1 MASKSS
7 DSKSALSVPQL
18 VSAAIA
24 WAVISLLFFL
34 LFSVS
39 GGDDRPLWYTVA
51 TYIFEMVAFAFAAV
65 LCFRNWRSS
74 QIVSGRGVWLAI
86 GLGMASYF
94 IGSFIFGIWEVIWL
108 QDPAVSLA
116 DIFYIATYIFLA
128 WGMIQA
134 VLPRRLSLELYQWL
148 IVGAVVVLS
157 IVLAIFLWFGAGGGE
172 EAANLTSSFGAKEA
186 LAQTEGTAEEAAPAP
201 EVAPAESEAG
211 TEATPEA
218 VEEVAPEEV
227 DSPAPGWVVALD
239 DALLPLESFVGLLYI
254 IGDVALLG
262 AATTLLLAF
271 WGGRFSQS
279 WRMIAA
285 AAFCLY
291 IADMWFLYAAEQ
303 PDYQSGSLPEVFWV
317 FSGVLFAI
325 GAALEYGVSTRSRR
339 GRRRS

>member
-7 DSKSALSVPQL
+7 DSKSAISVPQL

-39 GGDDRPLWYTVA
+39 GGDDRPLWYTIA
-51 TYIFEMVAFAFAAV
+51 TYIFEMVAFAGAAV

-86 GLGMASYF
+86 GLGMTSYF
-94 IGSFIFGIWEVIWL
+94 LGSLIFGIWEVIWL

-116 DIFYIATYIFLA
+116 DIFFVATYIFLA

-148 IVGAVVVLS
+148 VVGAVVVLS
-157 IVLAIFLWFGAGGGE
+157 VVLAIFLWFGATGQ
-172 EAANLTSSFGAKEA
+172 EATELTTPPGVTAAF
-186 LAQTEGTAEEAAPAP
+186 AQTQGEGEVTAPAP
-201 EVAPAESEAG
+201 EVAPSAEPGAVVE
-211 TEATPEA
+211 PEA
-218 VEEVAPEEV
+218 ETALPSSV
-227 DSPAPGWVVALD
+227 PGWVVALD
-239 DALLPLESFVGLLYI
+239 AALSPLEGFVGLLYI

-262 AATTLLLAF
+262 AATMLLLAF

-303 PDYQSGSLPEVFWV
+303 PNYQSGSLPEVFWV

>member
-7 DSKSALSVPQL
+7 DPKSAISVPQL

-39 GGDDRPLWYTVA
+39 GGDDRPLWYTIA
-51 TYIFEMVAFAFAAV
+51 TYIFEMVAFAGAAV

-86 GLGMASYF
+86 GFGMTSYF
-94 IGSFIFGIWEVIWL
+94 LGSLIFGIWEVIWL

-116 DIFYIATYIFLA
+116 DIFFIATYIFLA

-148 IVGAVVVLS
+148 IVGAVMVLS
-157 IVLAIFLWFGAGGGE
+157 IVLAIFLWFGSAG
-172 EAANLTSSFGAKEA
+172 EAAKLTPPPGVTPAF
-186 LAQTEGTAEEAAPAP
+186 AQTEGGEAATTPAPDVAPDAEPDTVVEPEVEEETAELPSS
-201 EVAPAESEAG
+201 V
-211 TEATPEA
+211 
-218 VEEVAPEEV
+218 
-227 DSPAPGWVVALD
+227 PGWVITLDAALS
-239 DALLPLESFVGLLYI
+239 PLEGVVGLLYI

-303 PDYQSGSLPEVFWV
+303 PNYQSGSLPEVFWV

-325 GAALEYGVSTRSRR
+325 GAVLEYGVSTRSRR
-339 GRRRS
+339 GRRRA

>member
-39 GGDDRPLWYTVA
+39 GGDDRPLWYTIA
-51 TYIFEMVAFAFAAV
+51 TYIFEMVAFAGAAV

-94 IGSFIFGIWEVIWL
+94 LGSLIFGIWEVIWL

-148 IVGAVVVLS
+148 IVGVVVVLS
-157 IVLAIFLWFGAGGGE
+157 VVLAVFLWFGAGD
-172 EAANLTSSFGAKEA
+172 EAAAQLRTPLGVREA
-186 LAQTEGTAEEAAPAP
+186 VAQTTPEGTGEEAAPAP
-201 EVAPAESEAG
+201 EIAPAETPDDAVQGTPE
-211 TEATPEA
+211 TEAATEI
-218 VEEVAPEEV
+218 
-227 DSPAPGWVVALD
+227 DSPAPGWVIALD
-239 DALLPLESFVGLLYI
+239 DALSPLEGIVGLLYI

-291 IADMWFLYAAEQ
+291 IADMWFLYAVEQ

>member
-7 DSKSALSVPQL
+7 DSKSAISVSQL

-39 GGDDRPLWYTVA
+39 GGDDRPLWYTIA
-51 TYIFEMVAFAFAAV
+51 TYIFEMVAFAGAAV

-94 IGSFIFGIWEVIWL
+94 LGSLFFGIWEVIWL

-116 DIFYIATYIFLA
+116 DIFFIATYIFLA

-157 IVLAIFLWFGAGGGE
+157 IVLAIFLWFGAAGGE
-172 EAANLTSSFGAKEA
+172 AAQTTLPPGVTQAF
-186 LAQTEGTAEEAAPAP
+186 AQTEGVAEEATPVPAPAP
-201 EVAPAESEAG
+201 EAAPDAVTAPETDEEEVNVAGPAPA
-211 TEATPEA
+211 
-218 VEEVAPEEV
+218 
-227 DSPAPGWVVALD
+227 WVVALD
-239 DALLPLESFVGLLYI
+239 EVLLPLEGFVGLLYI
-254 IGDVALLG
+254 VGDVALLG

-291 IADMWFLYAAEQ
+291 IADMWFLYAVEQ
-303 PDYQSGSLPEVFWV
+303 PNYQSGSLPEVFWV

-339 GRRRS
+339 GRRRA

>member
-18 VSAAIA
+18 VSAAIV

-86 GLGMASYF
+86 GLGMTSYF
-94 IGSFIFGIWEVIWL
+94 LGSLIFGIWEVIWL

-116 DIFYIATYIFLA
+116 DIFFIATYIFLA

-148 IVGAVVVLS
+148 IVGAVMVLS
-157 IVLAIFLWFGAGGGE
+157 IVLAIFLWFGATSE
-172 EAANLTSSFGAKEA
+172 EAAELISPPGVTEA
-186 LAQTEGTAEEAAPAP
+186 FAQTESGGEAPASAP
-201 EVAPAESEAG
+201 TPGVTPDAGSGTVAE
-211 TEATPEA
+211 PEA
-218 VEEVAPEEV
+218 ETEDTTELPSSV
-227 DSPAPGWVVALD
+227 PGWVVAID
-239 DALLPLESFVGLLYI
+239 SALSPLAGVVSLLYI

-303 PDYQSGSLPEVFWV
+303 PNYQSGSLPEVFWV

-339 GRRRS
+339 GRRRA